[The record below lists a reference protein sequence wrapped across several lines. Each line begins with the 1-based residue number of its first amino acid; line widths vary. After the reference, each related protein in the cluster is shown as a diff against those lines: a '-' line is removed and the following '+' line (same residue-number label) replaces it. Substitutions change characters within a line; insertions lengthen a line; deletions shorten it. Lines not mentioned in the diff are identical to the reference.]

1 MTVISIRPP
10 REMKEKIEELAKIK
24 QVERS
29 SLVRQLLDRAIKGEL
44 KDYAL
49 DLFAKRKVSLAKAA
63 EIAGIT
69 IREMH
74 ELVKDRDI
82 VLHISSEDIRKD
94 YEAAVK

>member
-1 MTVISIRPP
+1 MAVISIRPT
-10 REMKEKIEELAKIK
+10 REMKERIDELAKIK
-24 QVERS
+24 RVERS
-29 SLVRQLLDRAIKGEL
+29 SLVRQLLDRAISVEL

-74 ELVKDRDI
+74 ELIKERDI
-82 VLHISSEDIRKD
+82 ALHISREDIRKD

>member
-1 MTVISIRPP
+1 MAVISIRPP
-10 REMKEKIEELAKIK
+10 KEMKEQIEDLAKIK
-24 QVERS
+24 RVERS
-29 SLVRQLLDRAIKGEL
+29 SLVRQLLDRAIKEEL

-63 EIAGIT
+63 KIAGVT

-74 ELVKDRDI
+74 ELLKDRNI
-82 VLHISSEDIRKD
+82 ALHISSEDIRKD